1 MTDPIYAIGDIHGH
15 IDKLERALALVD
27 ADGGPDAHI
36 VFMGDYVDRGPDS
49 KAVIDR
55 LIDGKTVG
63 RNWTFLKGNHD
74 RMFEWFLEDFPRED
88 PHLPVELYYL
98 QDRIG
103 GSQTLASYGVD
114 AGPRARKWDVHQQAR
129 IAVPSAH
136 IAFLQSLKSYHAHGP
151 LLFVHAGIRPGV
163 PLGEQSDHDLMW
175 IRQGFVDFPEP
186 HPWLVV
192 HGHTAIETPTHFG
205 NRVDLDGGAAYG
217 RALVPVVFEGREA
230 TILTDNGRAKITQAG
245 IA

>member
-1 MTDPIYAIGDIHGH
+1 MSNPIYVIGDIHGH
-15 IDKLERALALVD
+15 LDKLERALTLVE
-27 ADGGPDAHI
+27 ADGGADAHI
-36 VFMGDYVDRGPDS
+36 VFLGDYVDRGPDS

-55 LIDGKTVG
+55 LIAGKDAG
-63 RNWTFLKGNHD
+63 RNWIFLKGNHD

-103 GSQTLASYGVD
+103 GPQTLASYGVD
-114 AGPRARKWDVHQQAR
+114 AGPRDRKWDVHQQAR
-129 IAVPSAH
+129 IAVPPEH
-136 IAFLQSLKSYHAHGP
+136 VAFLQGLRSYYAHGP

-175 IRQGFVDFPEP
+175 IRQGFLEYQEP

-192 HGHTAIETPTHFG
+192 HGHTALETPTHFG
-205 NRVDLDGGAAYG
+205 NRIDLDGGAAYG
-217 RALVPVVFEGREA
+217 RTLVPAVFEGSNVA
-230 TILTDNGRAKITQAG
+230 LLTETGRVEITQG
-245 IA
+245 